1 MHDDELGEMK
11 YSKSMNSGERLGE
24 TDKIRRGLKST

>member
-1 MHDDELGEMK
+1 MHDEERGEMK
-11 YSKSMNSGERLGE
+11 HIKSVNSGERLGE